1 MTDYT
6 NMTREQLVELLNLRD
21 DKIKQLENEILELKR
36 GYIYIVQFENDI
48 EQNIFKCGK
57 TRNGQLENRFGVYRT
72 NDSPKH
78 GDMKVIRVAAVNDCL
93 AAEQF
98 MHESIRKMCKCADNH
113 SNKSIY
119 KNEWYIDDEM
129 LNIEAAFEET
139 IEKYGMDDDKFVE
152 KYDSIAKDELQEHLI
167 EIDHYK
173 NIQLKPKTYYIHES
187 THAIY
192 AKTKYGLDIKTPTK
206 RNLYSF
212 RKDTEKSGTSQVKLD
227 YLINEYCK

>member
-6 NMTREQLVELLNLRD
+6 NMTQEELVELLNLRD

-36 GYIYIVQFENDI
+36 GYIYIVQFENDR

-78 GDMKVIRVAAVNDCL
+78 GDMEVIRVAAVNDCL

-113 SNKSIY
+113 SNKSKD
-119 KNEWYIDDEM
+119 KNEWYIDEEM
-129 LNIEAAFEET
+129 LNIEEAFEKT
-139 IEKYGMDDDKFVE
+139 IDKYGMDNDKFVE

-167 EIDHYK
+167 EIDHYRK
-173 NIQLKPKTYYIHES
+173 IQLKPKTYYIHES
-187 THAIY
+187 THTIY
-192 AKTKYGLDIKTPTK
+192 ARTKYGLAIKTPTK
-206 RNLYSF
+206 QNLYTL
-212 RKDTEKSGTSQVKLD
+212 RQNTEKSRTSQVKLD
-227 YLINEYCK
+227 YLIKEYCK